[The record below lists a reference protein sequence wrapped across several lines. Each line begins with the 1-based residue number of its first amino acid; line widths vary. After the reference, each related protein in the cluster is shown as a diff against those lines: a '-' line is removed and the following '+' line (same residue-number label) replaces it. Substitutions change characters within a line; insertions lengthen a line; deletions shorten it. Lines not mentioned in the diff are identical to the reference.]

1 MFDAKY
7 IFAESQYNQEQERL
21 QKIQQVCDR
30 STKELILAT
39 GLTAGWRCLEV
50 GAGAGS
56 IMKWMADL
64 VGKAGTVVAVDIDT
78 RFIANTKSS
87 NVEVI
92 EADIKQFSGLSN
104 SFDLIHA
111 RYVLI
116 HLVDFQ
122 VALSKMLNLLKP
134 GGWLVI
140 EEPDFSVSRAIFGE
154 EEECKSVNKV
164 NQAIY
169 RMFADRGIDY
179 SLGIQLPAIFQ
190 ELGLQQLTV
199 KNEVPLSQGASGVA
213 DVMKLSAIQLADQY
227 IATGEVNSEDIQRY
241 CRFAE
246 NQTSWAVY
254 RGKVGVAGRKSTM
267 TKKNYEIKFQSDIQP
282 EI

>member
-154 EEECKSVNKV
+154 EEECQSVNKV

-246 NQTSWAVY
+246 NKTSWAVY

-267 TKKNYEIKFQSDIQP
+267 TKKNYEI
-282 EI
+282 